1 MRMSVRPFI
10 LSNIYPSMAT
20 RTVAINFY
28 LKHQWGGEKIVLL
41 LLLLFLLLL
50 SLSCWIRTHWS
61 PWQQIASTDLHWET

>member
-10 LSNIYPSMAT
+10 LSNINPSMAT

-41 LLLLFLLLL
+41 LLLLFCYYYHCQVGSELT
-50 SLSCWIRTHWS
+50 SLRGNK
-61 PWQQIASTDLHWET
+61 